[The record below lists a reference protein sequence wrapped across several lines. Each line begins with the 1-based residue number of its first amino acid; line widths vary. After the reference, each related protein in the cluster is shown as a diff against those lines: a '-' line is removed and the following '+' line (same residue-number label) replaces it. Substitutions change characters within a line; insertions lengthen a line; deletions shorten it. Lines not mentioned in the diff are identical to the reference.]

1 MGFYIRKSSRAG
13 PVRLNLS
20 KSGFGLSGGVKG
32 LRVGSGPR
40 GDYMH
45 AGRKGLYYR
54 QSLGKGKSSRG
65 SGKADT
71 GGGLGL
77 LGFIIG
83 IVILVFVINWFIEN
97 PAIFFFLLAVS
108 VTILGTIF
116 YREFR
121 RKNLIKNFKNCLD
134 NCFILNSQ
142 PLDEANISKIRDLK
156 SKLNNDQKLN
166 QKTSKTEN
174 DAYEALL
181 DKILDDKLITSDEK
195 QSINIFETIIPIDDD
210 FKNEVKKDIF
220 KSYYLE
226 AVADHKITIE
236 EIETLK
242 NLISGLNIKQE
253 MVKDELKTVKE
264 IIRMQK
270 LNLPLKSLEDVPIKI
285 QKSETAYYSDN
296 AKVLTRRKAR
306 RKDDSEYE
314 YSVKRDGKFVITDKR
329 VLVADNGTTA
339 VKLGDIVDVD
349 VDIDSKMIFLS
360 KSTSSKPLIIQ
371 SQEPLYAGK
380 IIDLLTQ

>member
-1 MGFYIRKSSRAG
+1 
-13 PVRLNLS
+13 
-20 KSGFGLSGGVKG
+20 
-32 LRVGSGPR
+32 
-40 GDYMH
+40 
-45 AGRKGLYYR
+45 
-54 QSLGKGKSSRG
+54 
-65 SGKADT
+65 
-71 GGGLGL
+71 
-77 LGFIIG
+77 
-83 IVILVFVINWFIEN
+83 
-97 PAIFFFLLAVS
+97 LLAVS

-121 RKNLIKNFKNCLD
+121 RKNLIKNYKNFLD

-264 IIRMQK
+264 IVRMQK
-270 LNLPLKSLEDVPIKI
+270 LNLPLKSLEDVPVKI

-306 RKDDSEYE
+306 KKDDSEYE